1 MECRIFNENF
11 TINRYFCVNS
21 KYKFFFFWEIKSVKI
36 ISCLFNTEENKTFSY
51 FSLMYIIKSNFEIKS
66 EIIAL

>member
-1 MECRIFNENF
+1 MECRNFNENF
-11 TINRYFCVNS
+11 TINRYFCANS
-21 KYKFFFFWEIKSVKI
+21 KYKFFFWEINSVKI
-36 ISCLFNTEENKTFSY
+36 ISCLFNTEENQTFSY